1 MLRCCYVGGPDFIQ
15 TRDLCDPSD
24 YDNEEGCSI
33 SMEGRDRC
41 GAEVL
46 LVGVGRLP
54 RDGGEWEQ
62 ALELRADGRVGE
74 EPQGRHYHRYAFL
87 SWPTGQTATSTPT
100 AVPPFS
106 FPLEPSLLEHPHTNA
121 RLPLDADSREP
132 GELEQTGRIPSA
144 VNIPVATAPESF
156 HISEDDFED
165 RYGFPRPAKDTE
177 LVFYCKAG
185 VRSRA
190 AATLAKEAG
199 WTRVGE
205 YPGSFLD
212 WQKHGG
218 EVETGGRGPGQE

>member
-1 MLRCCYVGGPDFIQ
+1 MASGGRIW
-15 TRDLCDPSD
+15 R
-24 YDNEEGCSI
+24 N
-33 SMEGRDRC
+33 
-41 GAEVL
+41 A
-46 LVGVGRLP
+46 
-54 RDGGEWEQ
+54 
-62 ALELRADGRVGE
+62 LRACSNRVAA
-74 EPQGRHYHRYAFL
+74 PPPA
-87 SWPTGQTATSTPT
+87 
-100 AVPPFS
+100 AVPRRCFFAAATAEAPISFKLGTSAIRAATTTTTRTTVPYRCRAAAPAAPRCFS
-106 FPLEPSLLEHPHTNA
+106 SASDDYHKIAANGSKLWNYEQMAELAKNPKGVIII
-121 RLPLDADSREP
+121 DSREP
-132 GELEQTGRIPSA
+132 GELQQTGRIPSA

-156 HISEDDFED
+156 HISEVDFED

-190 AATLAKEAG
+190 AAVLAKEAG

>member
-1 MLRCCYVGGPDFIQ
+1 MASGGRFC
-15 TRDLCDPSD
+15 T
-24 YDNEEGCSI
+24 N
-33 SMEGRDRC
+33 
-41 GAEVL
+41 A
-46 LVGVGRLP
+46 
-54 RDGGEWEQ
+54 
-62 ALELRADGRVGE
+62 LRAGSSRVAT
-74 EPQGRHYHRYAFL
+74 PVAAAVSRRCFAA
-87 SWPTGQTATSTPT
+87 ATSAAPISFRLGTSAIRATTTTRKAAPYRWRAAT
-100 AVPPFS
+100 AAAPRCFS
-106 FPLEPSLLEHPHTNA
+106 SASDDYHEMAANGSKLWNYEQMAELAKNPKGVIII
-121 RLPLDADSREP
+121 DSREP

-156 HISEDDFED
+156 HIPEDDFED